1 MPKQVCDV
9 KPGKGMTTSQS
20 NEHLRVASKGAY
32 AQNLSNNFDP
42 SREHLNFEVT
52 KGGRIVDVNKNES
65 IPFRIRRNLKKR
77 KIKDPNAEFRNK
89 KEREANGRRTIA
101 NIVLYGDRS
110 RMRELAFGDQKL
122 NLEYGADNSHITCR
136 EDFKKWA
143 VDMYNFIADKYGEDN
158 IAAFVAHL
166 DETTPHIHCTLLTI
180 PKEGQA
186 FSYNKVMGGS
196 KNDGRMSELHNELA
210 EINAKWGLER
220 GDKVS
225 KTGARHRT
233 TAEYKEWLEGFID
246 DMREEKKRL
255 KQNVSSYED
264 EKNPEIKKK
273 IGENDEEIRKLEK
286 KEKSLRTMI
295 SNLENKLSQMDPG
308 DPEYNEIM
316 EKIQTRKEQLDET
329 SEKLKRLVDSSHE
342 VNQKIE
348 QIDRSISDAQ
358 QQLQRMEK
366 SAAERTLNDMKSRAL
381 DFITMGDVRK
391 ERCEDLDNLLS
402 SLKPLWKDFYDEAFG
417 GSVAE
422 ALIRFPEE
430 VARVSTLLFLNYI
443 DAAVSF
449 AQSHGGGGGS
459 PSGGW
464 GRDKDDDDDAWRRK
478 CFFMGMHMMRPSAG
492 RRASIKTSSMK
503 RK

>member
-1 MPKQVCDV
+1 
-9 KPGKGMTTSQS
+9 
-20 NEHLRVASKGAY
+20 
-32 AQNLSNNFDP
+32 
-42 SREHLNFEVT
+42 
-52 KGGRIVDVNKNES
+52 
-65 IPFRIRRNLKKR
+65 
-77 KIKDPNAEFRNK
+77 
-89 KEREANGRRTIA
+89 
-101 NIVLYGDRS
+101 
-110 RMRELAFGDQKL
+110 
-122 NLEYGADNSHITCR
+122 
-136 EDFKKWA
+136 
-143 VDMYNFIADKYGEDN
+143 MY
-158 IAAFVAHL
+158 
-166 DETTPHIHCTLLTI
+166 LL
-180 PKEGQA
+180 
-186 FSYNKVMGGS
+186 
-196 KNDGRMSELHNELA
+196 MS
-210 EINAKWGLER
+210 
-220 GDKVS
+220 
-225 KTGARHRT
+225 
-233 TAEYKEWLEGFID
+233 
-246 DMREEKKRL
+246 
-255 KQNVSSYED
+255 
-264 EKNPEIKKK
+264 
-273 IGENDEEIRKLEK
+273 ENDEEIRKLK
-286 KEKSLRTMI
+286 KKKKSLRTMI

-308 DPEYNEIM
+308 DPEYNEIIA
-316 EKIQTRKEQLDET
+316 KIQSRKEQLDET

-348 QIDRSISDAQ
+348 QIDRNISDAQ

-366 SAAERTLNDMKSRAL
+366 SAAERTVNDMKSRAL

-459 PSGGW
+459 PGGGW

-492 RRASIKTSSMK
+492 RRASIKTSSIK